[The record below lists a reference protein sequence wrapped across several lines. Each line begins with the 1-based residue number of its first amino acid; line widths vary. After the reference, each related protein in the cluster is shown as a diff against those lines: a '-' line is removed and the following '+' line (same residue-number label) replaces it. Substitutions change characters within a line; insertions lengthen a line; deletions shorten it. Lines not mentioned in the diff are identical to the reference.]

1 MTYIYKEEVS
11 RKYIMHNVVTLY
23 LLDKI
28 KNPPVSAG
36 DLRGMDLIPWFGQE
50 DPLEEGMATHSRIVA

>member
-1 MTYIYKEEVS
+1 
-11 RKYIMHNVVTLY
+11 MHNVVTLY